1 MLQKLGSSLLKQ
13 ASEEQIPS
21 LRGVPGAAL
30 WQLFGIPENLIRLA
44 RQAFSP

>member
-1 MLQKLGSSLLKQ
+1 MLKKLGSSLLKQ

-21 LRGVPGAAL
+21 LKSALGAAL
-30 WQLFGIPENLIRLA
+30 GQLFGVPENLIRLA